1 MEPSIRA
8 GSNHVF
14 GTVSLS
20 YIDHTF
26 GLLVSSEQF
35 HHTYTVPPY
44 GDDGLFCFDNANYEL
59 LQSVFLQL
67 LSAGAYCE
75 IVFTLQDMDQGGKSL
90 YSAKFYHDAPVTF
103 ADIWLPHYDDTP
115 GIFNHDFSAQ
125 SNPVSAPALAKQT
138 LDLLYGGF
146 LAAEID
152 ALGSDPELHAQSAPV
167 KLFRKAM
174 EQSQDPD
181 HFFNVLDATVK
192 PSLSQ
197 RVQSA
202 QCKTN
207 ARQKPVKE
215 LLTDREEDHPR

>member
-1 MEPSIRA
+1 MEPSMCA

-14 GTVSLS
+14 GSVRLS
-20 YIDHTF
+20 YIDHKF

-44 GDDGLFCFDNANYEL
+44 GDDGLFCFDSADYES

-67 LSAGAYCE
+67 MSAGEYCE
-75 IVFTLQDMDQGGKSL
+75 IIFTLQDSEREGKTL

-103 ADIWLPHYDDTP
+103 ADIWLPSFHDTP
-115 GIFNHDFSAQ
+115 GIFYDDFSTRP
-125 SNPVSAPALAKQT
+125 NPVNAPGLAKQT

-146 LAAEID
+146 LASEVV
-152 ALGSDPELHAQSAPV
+152 ALGSDPELHAQSASV

-174 EQSQDPD
+174 QDPD
-181 HFFNVLDATVK
+181 RFFSVLDAAVK

-202 QCKTN
+202 QRKTN
-207 ARQKPVKE
+207 ARQKPGKE
-215 LLTDREEDHPR
+215 LLTGREEDHPR

>member
-1 MEPSIRA
+1 MCA

-14 GTVSLS
+14 GSVRLS
-20 YIDHTF
+20 YIDHKF

-44 GDDGLFCFDNANYEL
+44 GDDGLFCFDSADYES

-67 LSAGAYCE
+67 MSAGEYCE
-75 IVFTLQDMDQGGKSL
+75 IIFTLQDSEREGKTL

-103 ADIWLPHYDDTP
+103 ADIWLPSFHDTP
-115 GIFNHDFSAQ
+115 GIFYDDFSTRP
-125 SNPVSAPALAKQT
+125 NPVNAPGLAKQT

-146 LAAEID
+146 LASEVV
-152 ALGSDPELHAQSAPV
+152 ALGSDPECHEQSASV

-174 EQSQDPD
+174 EHAQDTD
-181 HFFNVLDATVK
+181 GIFSVLDAAAK
-192 PSLSQ
+192 PSFSQ
-197 RVQSA
+197 RLQSA
-202 QCKTN
+202 QSKTK

-215 LLTDREEDHPR
+215 HLADREEEHPR